1 MINVRRITSY
11 KSVMKEIDFLPE
23 WYKNGRRRQVSYRTQ
38 YIALGGVFVV
48 MIVWS
53 FITTH
58 SISQARA
65 QVARMETNQAQAK
78 KVSAELTEIEDEI
91 RVLRNNADSIEQ
103 IDTRIDVASVLGEM
117 SYLIDDSIVLQK
129 VEFIAEKLTNE
140 LEAGN
145 TPGAGAV
152 VRAVRAKSNNTKGLL
167 LGKVRFKVVL
177 VGVAA
182 DASDV
187 AALMCKLEDSPYFC
201 QVVLSYSRGDAKVTV
216 QNTPSLGRETTE
228 SEKKDRG
235 KNSVK
240 GTANRSEIQV
250 NEFEINCYLA
260 NYRQL

>member
-1 MINVRRITSY
+1 
-11 KSVMKEIDFLPE
+11 MKEIDFLPE
-23 WYKNGRRRQVSYRTQ
+23 WYKNGRRRQVSYRAQ

-78 KVSAELTEIEDEI
+78 KVSAELAGIEDEI

-103 IDTRIDVASVLGEM
+103 IDSRIDVASILGEM

-140 LEAGN
+140 LGAGN
-145 TPGAGAV
+145 TPGTGAV
-152 VRAVRAKSNNTKGLL
+152 VRAVRAKSNNTKVP

-177 VGVAA
+177 AGVAA

-187 AALMCKLEDSPYFC
+187 AALMCKLEDSRYFC

-228 SEKKDRG
+228 SEKKDKG